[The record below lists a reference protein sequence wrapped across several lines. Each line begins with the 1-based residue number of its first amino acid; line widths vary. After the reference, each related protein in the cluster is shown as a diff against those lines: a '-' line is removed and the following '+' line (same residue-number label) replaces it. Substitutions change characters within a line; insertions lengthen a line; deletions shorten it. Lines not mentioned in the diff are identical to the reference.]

1 MTDQRQHTPDQ
12 WTTPSVPHGPEQ
24 AGPDWTGPASST
36 QNGPTADLTD
46 PQRPAE
52 DGTVYES
59 AAHGSGVDGAIVEEP
74 HVDATAVAEPGVTDH
89 VQEQAVDGGEGFD
102 PVERFVPAGDAGPDH
117 PGAGYAVGMASLP
130 ETEPDA
136 GTADRGGLDSPD
148 VAAQDAV
155 QSDGPDGTYGLNGHG
170 ADAPT
175 AQEEP
180 NAGDEPDGVVTD
192 TGPPMHDADERADL
206 VAGGGPIVAPAG
218 DDTTAPDVNAAGQ
231 LLPGEMTDEPDV
243 ALFDHEMT
251 ERYRV
256 RWQRLQTS
264 FVDDPKAAAGLAGE
278 LVDEVVS
285 ALRDSMDRQRSAL
298 EEWQSGNGVDGQ
310 SEDTERLRVAVRHYR
325 HFLNRL
331 LDV

>member
-1 MTDQRQHTPDQ
+1 MTDQRQHTHDQ
-12 WTTPSVPHGPEQ
+12 RTPSAPGGPEQ
-24 AGPDWTGPASST
+24 AGPDWTGPASSST
-36 QNGPTADLTD
+36 QNGPTEDLTD

-59 AAHGSGVDGAIVEEP
+59 AAHESAGDGAIAEQP
-74 HVDATAVAEPGVTDH
+74 HVDATALAQPGVTDH
-89 VQEQAVDGGEGFD
+89 VQDQAVNEGDGFD
-102 PVERFVPAGDAGPDH
+102 PADRFVPAGDTGPHH
-117 PGAGYAVGMASLP
+117 PGAGHAVGVASVP

-136 GTADRGGLDSPD
+136 GTAARGELDSPD
-148 VAAQDAV
+148 VAAQNAV
-155 QSDGPDGTYGLNGHG
+155 QSDRTDRTYGLNGHG
-170 ADAPT
+170 ADAPI

-180 NAGDEPDGVVTD
+180 NAGDEPDSVVTD
-192 TGPPMHDADERADL
+192 TGPPSHNAGERNDL
-206 VAGGGPIVAPAG
+206 VAGGGPVVAPAA
-218 DDTTAPDVNAAGQ
+218 DDATAPDVNAAGQ
-231 LLPGEMTDEPDV
+231 LLPGEMPDEPDV
-243 ALFDHEMT
+243 ALFDHEMS

-264 FVDDPKAAAGLAGE
+264 FVDDPKTAAGLAGE